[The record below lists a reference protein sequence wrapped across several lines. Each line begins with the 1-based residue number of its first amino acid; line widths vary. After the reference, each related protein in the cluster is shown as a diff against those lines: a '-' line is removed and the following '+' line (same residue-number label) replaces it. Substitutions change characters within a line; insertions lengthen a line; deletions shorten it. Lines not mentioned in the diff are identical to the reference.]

1 MTTVTITKCVDGE
14 LTIEVKI
21 KLIGSML
28 ESEQAIL
35 EVCNE
40 VGKLATAESIKR
52 FDTDGSPI
60 NIGNVKYTSQ
70 AIVPKIYET
79 SYGEIEIER
88 HVYQTSKGG
97 KTFCPLEQGAK
108 IIQSATPHFAK
119 QIAHKYANMNGPS
132 VCRDLSENHA
142 RKISHSFVQSVSD
155 FVGAIARTKEEIWE
169 YESPKLKQNV
179 TSVVISLDGAMI
191 PMREGG
197 FREAMVGAIS
207 LHNSQ
212 GERLKSIYL
221 GEAPEYGKATFL
233 KRLEREIGRVKKNY
247 PKAIYLGIADGAKNN
262 WTFLENHTDAQLID
276 FFHATEYLAEVAFA
290 AHPGKTDKPKREA
303 WLHERCKQLKHDET
317 AVTNFITEME
327 QLKKKKKLS
336 APVRSNL
343 DAALT
348 YFSNNCHL
356 MDYANHSLH
365 QLPIGSGVTEAACK
379 TLVKQRLCCSGMRW
393 KTQGANTVLSL
404 RSLVQS
410 NYWEQFWQKI
420 DQFQN
425 STVH

>member
-1 MTTVTITKCVDGE
+1 MSQNGKSSQRGFAFMPTVSITKCVDDE

-21 KLIGSML
+21 NLTGSML

-40 VGKLATAESIKR
+40 VGKLATTESIKR

-60 NIGNVKYTSQ
+60 RIGDVKYTSQ
-70 AIVPKIYET
+70 AVVPKIYET
-79 SYGEIEIER
+79 PYGEIEINR

-97 KTFCPLEQGAK
+97 KTFCPLEQNAK
-108 IIQSATPHFAK
+108 IIQSATPKFAK
-119 QIAHKYANMNGPS
+119 QISHKYANINAPS
-132 VCRDLSENHA
+132 ICLDLLENHG
-142 RKISHSFVQSVSD
+142 RKISHSFVQSVSN
-155 FVGAIARTKEEIWE
+155 FVGDIAKNKEKIWE
-169 YESPKLKQNV
+169 YESPKLKQDV

-207 LHNSQ
+207 LYDSQ
-212 GERLKSIYL
+212 GERLRSIYL

-276 FFHATEYLAEVAFA
+276 FFHATEYLANVAFA
-290 AHPGKTDKPKREA
+290 AHSGKTDKPKREA

-317 AVTNFITEME
+317 AVTNFIAEME
-327 QLKKKKKLS
+327 KLKKKKKLS
-336 APVRSNL
+336 ATVRSNL

-348 YFSNNCHL
+348 YFSNHCYR

-365 QLPIGSGVTEAACK
+365 QLPIGSE
-379 TLVKQRLCCSGMRW
+379 
-393 KTQGANTVLSL
+393 
-404 RSLVQS
+404 
-410 NYWEQFWQKI
+410 
-420 DQFQN
+420 
-425 STVH
+425 